1 MFSYQTVCLPIVT
14 LEFCSFVVV
23 VVVVV
28 VVVLFFLIFTF
39 HHHSPVSLPGLDR
52 CIFFLDQML
61 VK

>member
-28 VVVLFFLIFTF
+28 VLYFLIFTF

-52 CIFFLDQML
+52 CLIFSDQML